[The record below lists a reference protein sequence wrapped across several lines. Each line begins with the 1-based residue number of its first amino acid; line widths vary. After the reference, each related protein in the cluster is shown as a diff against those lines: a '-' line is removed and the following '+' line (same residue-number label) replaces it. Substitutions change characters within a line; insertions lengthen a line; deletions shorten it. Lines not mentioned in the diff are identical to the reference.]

1 MLDVPGW
8 FATKTNFFA
17 QPKHQKQLDRPCLES
32 RFGRFTCL
40 ELDFLLLN
48 PAWGLLLLAGLPR
61 ILCI

>member
-17 QPKHQKQLDRPCLES
+17 QPKHQKNWIERVLES
-32 RFGRFTCL
+32 RFGRFTRL
-40 ELDFLLLN
+40 ELVFLLLN